1 MPIGFF
7 YSTFIISYYIYKVK
21 SDRLP
26 LTFGKYGGHIE
37 KSLEVAK
44 NCHMGLDWEIGLLPP
59 AAAGH
64 QLPIMGN
71 LDLDGKSYKLAKKS
85 VKLVYFGN
93 SVRPE
98 GARTAKL

>member
-1 MPIGFF
+1 MPTGFY
-7 YSTFIISYYIYKVK
+7 YSNYIISYYIYKVK

-26 LTFGKYGGHIE
+26 LTFGKYMGHM
-37 KSLEVAK
+37 KKLLEVAK

-64 QLPIMGN
+64 QLPVMGN
-71 LDLDGKSYKLAKKS
+71 TGLTGKSYKLAKKS